1 MSAMVYTP
9 DIAPSDL
16 SGCKLGACEHSGDL
30 ADQLAREFGTYH
42 REMRYSSTALGQAAV
57 FAYLMTGKISMALI
71 EREMTSFE
79 TVPYRKLLNS
89 LPVVIKVAICK
100 PLFADE
106 RSASASVYVHRSNPL
121 PHISM
126 QQLSQIYT
134 RGNLP
139 GDYSSWQQL
148 EQYQESEASSI
159 YPLRLPDIAPLS
171 VYLSQHHFGQRQP
184 DSNGE
189 YVCDTDALINKLE
202 NTPAAIAIAE
212 AGRENPHIRAVP
224 VSDENG
230 NLFDATLENMQGG
243 HYPLTR
249 YLHLYLPKN
258 QDVLISQSSV
268 ALAEF
273 MLSPA
278 GQKIINSQHRYAAL
292 SDEMVSS
299 QTHLLAQN
307 S

>member
-1 MSAMVYTP
+1 MIYTP
-9 DIAPSDL
+9 DIAPPEL
-16 SGCKLGACEHSGDL
+16 SVCKLGACKDSCDL
-30 ADQLAREFGTYH
+30 ADQLLREL
-42 REMRYSSTALGQAAV
+42 SSYQGERHYQSTELGQAAI
-57 FAYLMTGKISMALI
+57 FAFLMTGRVSMALI

-89 LPVVIKVAICK
+89 LPVMLKVAICK
-100 PLFADE
+100 PLTADE
-106 RSASASVYVHRSNPL
+106 YSASASVYVHSSNPL
-121 PHISM
+121 PHISI

-148 EQYQESEASSI
+148 EQYQETEAGSI

-171 VYLSQHHFGQRQP
+171 VYLSQHHFGHLQP
-184 DSNGE
+184 GSNGE
-189 YVCDTDALINKLE
+189 YVGDTDALINKLE

-212 AGRENPHIRAVP
+212 AGRETPHIRAVP

-249 YLHLYLPKN
+249 YLHLYQPKN
-258 QDVLISQSSV
+258 QDGLISQSSV

-278 GQKIINSQHRYAAL
+278 GQKIINAQHRYAAL
-292 SDEMVSS
+292 SDELVSS

>member
-1 MSAMVYTP
+1 MIYTP
-9 DIAPSDL
+9 DIAPPEL
-16 SGCKLGACEHSGDL
+16 SVCKLGACEDSSNL
-30 ADQLAREFGTYH
+30 ADQLVRKLSGYRGERH
-42 REMRYSSTALGQAAV
+42 HQSTELGQAAI
-57 FAYLMTGKISMALI
+57 FAFLMTGRVSMALM

-89 LPVVIKVAICK
+89 LPVMLKVAICK
-100 PLFADE
+100 PLTTYE
-106 RSASASVYVHRSNPL
+106 YSASASVYVHSSNPL
-121 PHISM
+121 PHITM

-134 RGNLP
+134 RGNLS

-148 EQYQESEASSI
+148 EQCQGTAASSI

-184 DSNGE
+184 GSNGE
-189 YVCDTDALINKLE
+189 YICDTDAQFNKLE

-230 NLFDATLENMQGG
+230 SLFDATLENMQSGR
-243 HYPLTR
+243 YPLTR

-258 QDVLISQSSV
+258 QVGLISRSSV

-278 GQKIINSQHRYAAL
+278 GQKIINAQHRYAAL

-299 QTHLLAQN
+299 QAQLLAQN